1 MMGKHYFL
9 NQGSNPMRTPF
20 GRHNV
25 ACSDQVLYQASVE
38 LSVSHLLNLFYWGEQ
53 QLQGFYAGLQNIVL
67 QGVTGDASKSR
78 RNLISS
84 CGGGIPQ
91 RPPQL
96 YNWVEPGDME
106 GVLAVPCP
114 MHNEAASD
122 KFFMRATIEHVV
134 PLSSKGRVQ
143 YFRLLEGLIGSTNA
157 HTIVESCS
165 RYRKWL
171 PECHSLFF
179 DDIASHESAMLRIYR
194 YNFCLASIHGA
205 HLWHVS
211 VNPLSPQDKFAHF
224 ALGMILHTLAGQ
236 LSAETGGIQMVRALF
251 S

>member
-25 ACSDQVLYQASVE
+25 ACSDQILYQAPVE
-38 LSVSHLLNLFYWGEQ
+38 LTVSHLLNLFYWGQ
-53 QLQGFYAGLQNIVL
+53 QELQNFYVGVESLLL
-67 QGVTGDASKSR
+67 QGVTGDGIKKR
-78 RNLISS
+78 RNLISY

-96 YNWVEPGDME
+96 YNWVEPGEME

-114 MHNEAASD
+114 MHNEAAVD
-122 KFFMRATIEHVV
+122 KFFMSMTLDHVV
-134 PLSSKGRVQ
+134 PLHSKGRVQ
-143 YFRLLEGLIGSTNA
+143 YFRLLEGLVGSTNP

-179 DDIASHESAMLRIYR
+179 NDIATHDSKFRRIYR
-194 YNFCLASIHGA
+194 YNFCLASLHGA
-205 HLWHVS
+205 HLWH
-211 VNPLSPQDKFAHF
+211 NTGKPLTSQAKFAHF
-224 ALGMILHTLAGQ
+224 AYGMLLHTLAGQ
-236 LSAETGGIQMVRALF
+236 LSAETGGIQMV
-251 S
+251 